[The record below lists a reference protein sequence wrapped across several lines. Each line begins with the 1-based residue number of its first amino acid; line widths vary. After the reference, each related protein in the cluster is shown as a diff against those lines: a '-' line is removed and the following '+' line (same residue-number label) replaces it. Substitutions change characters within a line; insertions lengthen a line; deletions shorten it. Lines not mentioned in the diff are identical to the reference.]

1 MKISVL
7 TLFPDIYEP
16 FFTTSIVKKAVEKGL
31 ISYQI
36 HNLLSLAEP
45 KKRIDD
51 TTFGHNAG
59 MLIRPDIIEQGFAQA
74 DKQFGR
80 SLKIF
85 FSPQGKKLN
94 QHRLQVLYERA
105 AQAEHIALFAS
116 RYEGVD
122 ARVEQEYADEVISI
136 GDFVVMGGDLPA
148 MLLLEGLLRFVPGVV
163 GKQESVQKDSF
174 SGAFVDYPE
183 YTKPVEWHGLIVPEI
198 LRSGNH
204 AAIEQWRAEQ
214 AAHMTVKNHFNWF
227 RSVPVAK
234 SDISLA
240 KKYIPA
246 HYCVLL
252 HHDMNL
258 KEGRIGAT
266 SVTSIDVHDIARSSA
281 TYGLKNYFIATPLI
295 DQQRIVNTM
304 LTFWHDDAVGGSYNA
319 SRASALQYVRL
330 VSHLDEV
337 IAAIK
342 EVEGKEPL
350 LIGTSARL
358 NDGKNHITYFDQQ
371 EVFKHDRPVL
381 FLFGTG
387 NGMSDQLLERCD
399 YMLPPLQGLSSFNH
413 LSVRS
418 AAAIIFDKWLGLCLQ
433 R

>member
-7 TLFPDIYEP
+7 TLFPDIYQP
-16 FFTTSIVKKAVEKGL
+16 FFQTSIVKKAAEKGA
-31 ISYQI
+31 IEYRV

-51 TTFGHNAG
+51 TTFGHHAG
-59 MLIRPDIIEQGFAQA
+59 MLIRPDIIEQGFTAA
-74 DKQFGR
+74 DEHFGP

-85 FSPQGKKLN
+85 FSPQGEKLN
-94 QHRLQVLYERA
+94 QHRLQALYQRA
-105 AQAEHIALFAS
+105 AQVGHVALFAS

-122 ARVEQEYADEVISI
+122 ARVEQKYADEVISI

-148 MLLLEGLLRFVPGVV
+148 MLLLEGLLRFVPGIV
-163 GKQESVQKDSF
+163 GKEESVQRDSF

-183 YTKPVEWHGLIVPEI
+183 YTKPVEWQGMVVPEI

-204 AAIEQWRAEQ
+204 GAIEEWRSGQ
-214 AAHMTVKNHFNWF
+214 AAQMTVKNHFNWF
-227 RSVPVAK
+227 RSVPVTKA
-234 SDISLA
+234 DIARA
-240 KKYIPA
+240 KKYVPA

-281 TYGLKNYFIATPLI
+281 TYGFKNYFIATPLA
-295 DQQRIVNTM
+295 DQQAMVQTM

-319 SRASALQYVRL
+319 SRSSALQHVKL
-330 VSHLDEV
+330 VAHLDEV
-337 IAAIK
+337 IEIITKA
-342 EVEGKEPL
+342 EGKAPL
-350 LIGTSARL
+350 LIGTSARKA
-358 NDGKNHITYFDQQ
+358 DGKNHITYFDQQ
-371 EVFKHDRPVL
+371 EVFKDDRPVL

-387 NGMSDQLLERCD
+387 SGMSDQLLDRCD
-399 YMLPPLQGLSSFNH
+399 YMLPPLEGLSSFNH